1 VAALVLTNAMPLIG
15 SAGSG
20 GTASPGTG
28 SVPAGV
34 WTITSPTDL
43 SQYTTSVTVDLKAA
57 PVETTN
63 FASGGYH
70 SEIAG
75 IKSASFSLTF
85 NQSYTASEIDSVIR
99 GLGLGG
105 TGYID
110 IKPTSSAR
118 GTANPSFVAAFIV
131 ADYTWVN
138 GSVGALNTTS
148 VTWNTTGSFGWLTA

>member
-1 VAALVLTNAMPLIG
+1 MAALVLTNAMPLIG

-20 GTASPGTG
+20 GTSPGTG
-28 SVPAGV
+28 TAPANGF
-34 WTITSPTDL
+34 TITSPTDL
-43 SQYTTSVTVDLKAA
+43 SQYTTAVTVDLKAA
-57 PVETTN
+57 PIETTN

-70 SEIAG
+70 AEIAG

-85 NQSYTASEIDSVIR
+85 NQSYSATEVDSVIR

-105 TGYID
+105 TGFID
-110 IKPTSSAR
+110 IKPTSATR
-118 GTANPSFVAAFIV
+118 GNTNPSFVASFIV

-148 VTWNTTGSFGWLTA
+148 VTWNTTGSFGWITA

>member
-1 VAALVLTNAMPLIG
+1 MAALVLTNAMPLIG

-20 GTASPGTG
+20 GTSPGTG
-28 SVPAGV
+28 TAPANGF
-34 WTITSPTDL
+34 TITSSTDL
-43 SQYTTSVTVDLKAA
+43 SQYTTAVTVDLKAA
-57 PVETTN
+57 PIETTN

-70 SEIAG
+70 AEIAG

-85 NQSYTASEIDSVIR
+85 NQSYTATEVDSVIR

-105 TGYID
+105 TGFID
-110 IKPTSSAR
+110 IKPTSAAR
-118 GTANPSFVAAFIV
+118 GTANPSFVASFIV

-148 VTWNTTGSFGWLTA
+148 VTWNTTGSFGWITA